1 MKKPS
6 KNVRVKGF
14 QLPFVLSELHKLV
27 TASTTITT
35 AMKDVEVFGLFPQFK
50 TSISLHFLTFKELQ
64 R

>member
-6 KNVRVKGF
+6 KNVGVKGF

-27 TASTTITT
+27 IASTTINTV
-35 AMKDVEVFGLFPQFK
+35 MRDVEVFGLFPQFK
-50 TSISLHFLTFKELQ
+50 TSISLKLLTFEEIQ